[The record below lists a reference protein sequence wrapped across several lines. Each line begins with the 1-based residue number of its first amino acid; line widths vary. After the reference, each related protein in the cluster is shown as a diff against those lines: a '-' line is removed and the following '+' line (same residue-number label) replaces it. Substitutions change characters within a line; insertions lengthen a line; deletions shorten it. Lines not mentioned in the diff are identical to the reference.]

1 MSAPV
6 HALAPVRRRRR
17 RWLSAAIVGVAAA
30 GLVAG
35 TARAATFGEAEG
47 DNYTLPAGQTVDDN
61 LFTAGNTVTIDGTV
75 DGDLF
80 AAGREVTIN
89 GTVTGNVFAA
99 ASRITLGAD
108 GTVNGDLFA
117 GAGEIVVAGRLD
129 GDLRGGGSVLR
140 ITDGAIGGE
149 VMAGG
154 YHVEVGR
161 DATVERGIYVGGTQ
175 VVVDGRVGGDA
186 QIGAGAIHLGGQID
200 GDATLAISPQS
211 GGGPPPAF
219 FSMLPNQVPITS
231 PPTLAA
237 GVDIDPDARVAGDL
251 TVQAPSEPE
260 VPDGV
265 VDGRSGYKAVTAAP
279 AAAGSTDDEEAPAE
293 DPAAEAVRLAML
305 WLRRTLALI
314 VLGLIALQLMPGIV
328 RTGVDRLTTAPVASG
343 LWGVVALLA
352 APLGVVLLALGMI
365 VVSLVLGYVLL
376 GHLVRPWLALSTVG
390 GVALTAGLY
399 LVVWLGFVCIAVAV
413 GAKLGGW
420 ANLGERIR
428 GIGVG
433 ALLVGAPL
441 VALLM
446 VLPVVGGPAKWV
458 LAALGIG
465 ALVVPWL
472 ARWRHTV
479 ADGAAAPLAPAG

>member
-6 HALAPVRRRRR
+6 PCSPPVRRRRR
-17 RWLSAAIVGVAAA
+17 RWLSAALIGLAATA
-30 GLVAG
+30 IAAG
-35 TARAATFGEAEG
+35 TARAATFAEDEG
-47 DNYTLPAGQTVDDN
+47 DGYRLPAGQTVSDN
-61 LFTAGNTVTIDGTV
+61 LFAAGNTVTIDGTV

-99 ASRITLGAD
+99 ASRVTLGAD
-108 GTVNGDLFA
+108 GTVNGDMFA

-140 ITDGAIGGE
+140 VTAGSIGGE
-149 VMAGG
+149 LMAGG
-154 YHVEVGR
+154 YHVAIEPDAEVG
-161 DATVERGIYVGGTQ
+161 RGIYVGGTQ

-186 QIGAGAIHLGGQID
+186 QIGAGAVHLGGQVD
-200 GDATLAISPQS
+200 GDATLSISPQS
-211 GGGPPPAF
+211 GGGPSPAI
-219 FSMLPNQVPITS
+219 FSMLPNQVAIDTPA
-231 PPTLAA
+231 TLAA

-251 TVQAPSEPE
+251 TVHAPSEPTI
-260 VPDGV
+260 PDGV
-265 VDGRSGYKAVTAAP
+265 VDGRSEYTAVAPAP
-279 AAAGSTDDEEAPAE
+279 AAGSDEADEKPVESPA
-293 DPAAEAVRLAML
+293 DKAARLAML

-314 VLGLIALQLMPGIV
+314 VLGFVALQLMPSAV

-343 LWGVVALLA
+343 LWGIVALLA
-352 APLGVVLLALGMI
+352 APLGVVLLAVGMI
-365 VVSLVLGYVLL
+365 VVSLVLGYLLL
-376 GHLVRPWLALSTVG
+376 GHLVGPWLALSTVG

-399 LVVWLGFVCIAVAV
+399 LVVWLGFVCVAVAV

-420 ANLGERIR
+420 ANLGERVR
-428 GIGVG
+428 GVGFG

-446 VLPVVGGPAKWV
+446 VVPMVGGPAKWV
-458 LAALGIG
+458 LAALGVG

-472 ARWRHTV
+472 ARWRRAT
-479 ADGAAAPLAPAG
+479 DAAILAPPAPAG